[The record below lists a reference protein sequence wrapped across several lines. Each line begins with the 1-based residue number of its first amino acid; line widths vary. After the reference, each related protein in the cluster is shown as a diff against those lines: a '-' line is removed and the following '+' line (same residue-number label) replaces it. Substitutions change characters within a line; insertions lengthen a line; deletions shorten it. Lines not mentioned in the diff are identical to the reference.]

1 METAALRAV
10 EVAVEALGSHDPA
23 LARAAMSGVA
33 ASGLAAVFDAVD
45 MAATELETDGEIAPG
60 TWNALADAVP
70 PELGGL
76 VEASRS

>member
-1 METAALRAV
+1 MEAAALRAV
-10 EVAVEALGSHDPA
+10 EEAVEALGSHDPA
-23 LARAAMSGVA
+23 LARAAMSRVTT
-33 ASGLAAVFDAVD
+33 SGLAAVFDAVV
-45 MAATELETDGEIAPG
+45 MAADELEADGEITPG